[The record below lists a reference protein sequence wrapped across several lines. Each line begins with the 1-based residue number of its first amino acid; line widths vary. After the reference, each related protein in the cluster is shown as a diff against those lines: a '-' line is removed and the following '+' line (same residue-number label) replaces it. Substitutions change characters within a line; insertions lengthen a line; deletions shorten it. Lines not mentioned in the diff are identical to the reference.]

1 MERRKTLCPLLKVNQ
16 MRQTEGIGE
25 RIWSKKRCWK
35 TEHSKSISTDFTGGD
50 VLNSVAYE
58 LYDLLDLLRNIG
70 KVAVDC
76 TEALLMCDSLI
87 PSQLIHIHTVNM
99 FRNEYETNLLLI
111 LVSLKTK
118 YNKYCIILQ
127 SIDGERVTEIW
138 NAANCYFLL
147 NAQCGVRW
155 GHMGHEI

>member
-58 LYDLLDLLRNIG
+58 LYDLLDLGILER
-70 KVAVDC
+70 
-76 TEALLMCDSLI
+76 LLWTAQKPCSCVTASYH
-87 PSQLIHIHTVNM
+87 PS
-99 FRNEYETNLLLI
+99 
-111 LVSLKTK
+111 
-118 YNKYCIILQ
+118 
-127 SIDGERVTEIW
+127 
-138 NAANCYFLL
+138 
-147 NAQCGVRW
+147 
-155 GHMGHEI
+155 